1 MQSGVTRAPAAVM
14 PGENPK
20 SHTGK
25 TMSDRQNEEVELDEE
40 SDVDVDVEASEP
52 EISDEDRGIVSDDEA
67 EVAEREAALGN
78 RPTRDDGD
86 NDDEGE
92 LK

>member
-1 MQSGVTRAPAAVM
+1 M

-20 SHTGK
+20 SHNGK
-25 TMSDRQNEEVELDEE
+25 TMSDRHHDEVELDEE
-40 SDVDVDVEASEP
+40 SDVDVDVDVEASEP

-67 EVAEREAALGN
+67 DVAEREAALGN
-78 RPTRDDGD
+78 RVTRDDGD

>member
-1 MQSGVTRAPAAVM
+1 M

-20 SHTGK
+20 SHNGK
-25 TMSDRQNEEVELDEE
+25 TMSDRHHDEVELDEE

-67 EVAEREAALGN
+67 DVAEREAALGN
-78 RPTRDDGD
+78 RVTRDDGD